1 MTKGGAKKSV
11 IDNNIIDDAA
21 IADSPILLTQYSSE
35 ASQLIKSFTKYISFV
50 VIILILIASIIT
62 FDLIRLSGFF
72 TNVLIDTI
80 IDTIIVAISILLIIF
95 IIFTILPALRYHK
108 ILDKWSNLF
117 GNNSIRTGIL
127 LSLNK
132 KNKEEILKALS
143 KNIEK
148 IASPLQYYLSKSGD
162 GIEFYDINVNDV
174 IFDILIDKSTIK
186 PNINSDSLKNII
198 QDYGNILI
206 KLTEGTIDK
215 NLTQSVI
222 KSLQKYRKEGN
233 KIGLAMIIGESI
245 TNESSYL
252 IDKIKDKTISKS
264 LILIEKPTINNNL
277 VSTSDL
283 KNLNNILTQ

>member
-117 GNNSIRTGIL
+117 ENNSIRTGIL
-127 LSLNK
+127 LAINK
-132 KNKEEILKALS
+132 KSKEEILKALS

>member
-1 MTKGGAKKSV
+1 MTNGGAKKSA

-35 ASQLIKSFTKYISFV
+35 ASQLIKSFTKYMPFV
-50 VIILILIASIIT
+50 VIILILIASITT
-62 FDLIRLSGFF
+62 FDLIRPSGFF

-80 IDTIIVAISILLIIF
+80 IDTIIVAVSILLIIF

-117 GNNSIRTGIL
+117 ENNSIRTGIL
-127 LSLNK
+127 LSINK
-132 KNKEEILKALS
+132 KSKEEILKALS

-162 GIEFYDINVNDV
+162 GTEFYDINVNDV

-206 KLTEGTIDK
+206 KLTESTIDK

-222 KSLQKYRKEGN
+222 KSLQNYRKEGN

-277 VSTSDL
+277 VSTSNL
-283 KNLNNILTQ
+283 KNLNNRSFA

>member
-1 MTKGGAKKSV
+1 MTNGGAKKSA

-35 ASQLIKSFTKYISFV
+35 ASQLIKSFTKYMPFV
-50 VIILILIASIIT
+50 VIILILIASITT
-62 FDLIRLSGFF
+62 FDLIRPSGFF

-80 IDTIIVAISILLIIF
+80 IDTIIVAVSILLIIF

-117 GNNSIRTGIL
+117 ENNSIRTGIL
-127 LSLNK
+127 LSINK
-132 KNKEEILKALS
+132 KSKEEILKALS

-162 GIEFYDINVNDV
+162 GTEFYDINVNDV

-222 KSLQKYRKEGN
+222 KSLQNYRKEGN

>member
-1 MTKGGAKKSV
+1 MTNGGAKKSA

-35 ASQLIKSFTKYISFV
+35 ASQLIKSFTKYMPFV
-50 VIILILIASIIT
+50 VIILILIASITT
-62 FDLIRLSGFF
+62 FDLIRPSGFF

-80 IDTIIVAISILLIIF
+80 IDTIIVAVSILLIIF
-95 IIFTILPALRYHK
+95 IIFTILPALRYPK

-117 GNNSIRTGIL
+117 ENNSIRTGIL
-127 LSLNK
+127 LSINK
-132 KNKEEILKALS
+132 KSKEEILKALS

-162 GIEFYDINVNDV
+162 GTEFYDINVNDV

-222 KSLQKYRKEGN
+222 KSLQNYRKEGN

-252 IDKIKDKTISKS
+252 IG
-264 LILIEKPTINNNL
+264 LC
-277 VSTSDL
+277 
-283 KNLNNILTQ
+283 

>member
-1 MTKGGAKKSV
+1 MTKGGAKKSI

-108 ILDKWSNLF
+108 ILDKWLNLF
-117 GNNSIRTGIL
+117 ENNSIRTGIL

-132 KNKEEILKALS
+132 KNKEEIL
-143 KNIEK
+143 
-148 IASPLQYYLSKSGD
+148 
-162 GIEFYDINVNDV
+162 F
-174 IFDILIDKSTIK
+174 
-186 PNINSDSLKNII
+186 
-198 QDYGNILI
+198 
-206 KLTEGTIDK
+206 
-215 NLTQSVI
+215 
-222 KSLQKYRKEGN
+222 
-233 KIGLAMIIGESI
+233 
-245 TNESSYL
+245 
-252 IDKIKDKTISKS
+252 
-264 LILIEKPTINNNL
+264 
-277 VSTSDL
+277 
-283 KNLNNILTQ
+283 